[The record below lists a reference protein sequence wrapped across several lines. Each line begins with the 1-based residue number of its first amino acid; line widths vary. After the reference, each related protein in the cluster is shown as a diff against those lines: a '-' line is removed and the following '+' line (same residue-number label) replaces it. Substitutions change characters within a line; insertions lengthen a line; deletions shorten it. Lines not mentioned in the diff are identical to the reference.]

1 MSCVESTTKA
11 QLFCLEPHTQ
21 VLSSIC
27 NGEGIEAVVVVSVQ
41 KSRMTYGTSF
51 DSQDSSGT
59 CRSFRIAADHS
70 CAPSISYLDS
80 RDQERKDKLAIAGV
94 LEQCTQMLQNSLLPA
109 EQRTSSE
116 TSTFGAAA
124 AAAFNVQKN
133 EMIASLTA
141 SLVSRVSAEFQAK
154 SGRMIDMAIR
164 TCQQTI
170 GERERQL
177 ASVREEVSRRMR
189 DPMVAHLTEEKTKMQ
204 EAIKAWSRS
213 SFQRKLEMHE
223 VRMEVDTLRRV
234 RRDACTSVHRLR
246 DCQSKYDKIC
256 AENCALN
263 RIMQRLQGAVR
274 VVCHVPVRQNG
285 SYLETTNRGEV
296 TFTGEKKNRSYTL
309 DDVLSGYANHQKMQ
323 RLLRPIATT
332 VLDGKPPPS
341 ETGFIAEATPTDQV
355 WMQH

>member
-1 MSCVESTTKA
+1 M
-11 QLFCLEPHTQ
+11 
-21 VLSSIC
+21 
-27 NGEGIEAVVVVSVQ
+27 
-41 KSRMTYGTSF
+41 YGTSF

-70 CAPSISYLDS
+70 CALSTSYRDP
-80 RDQERKDKLAIAGV
+80 RDQARQDKLAIAGV

-109 EQRTSSE
+109 EQRTSRE
-116 TSTFGAAA
+116 TSTTGTTAAA
-124 AAAFNVQKN
+124 AAAFNVQMN
-133 EMIASLTA
+133 ETLASVTA

-154 SGRMIDMAIR
+154 SSRTIDMAIR

-177 ASVREEVSRRMR
+177 VSVREEMSRRMR
-189 DPMVAHLTEEKTKMQ
+189 DPMVAQLTEEKMKMQ
-204 EAIKAWSRS
+204 EAIQALSRR
-213 SFQRKLEMHE
+213 SFQQKVEMHE

-246 DCQSKYDKIC
+246 DCQSKYGKIC

-263 RIMQRLQGAVR
+263 QIIQRLQGAVR

-296 TFTGEKKNRSYTL
+296 TFTGDKKTRSYTL
-309 DDVLSGYANHQKMQ
+309 DDVLSGHTNHQKMQ
-323 RLLRPIATT
+323 RLLRPIAKS
-332 VLDGKPPPS
+332 VLDGK
-341 ETGFIAEATPTDQV
+341 TATHFIPNDVLTDQV
-355 WMQH
+355 WMPH